1 MAMAA
6 IQQILVDNKDLIE
19 GDKTSLTDFSK
30 PMLMLLLVGFLL
42 VGAMDIAKSIA
53 DSLVG
58 GKRRYQL
65 PETNRCRIVQNR
77 QMGGY
82 GAVTGGA
89 GLALAN
95 SAKLRA
101 LNGKFQ
107 GVKSKLGA
115 LAGDDDDED
124 ES

>member
-1 MAMAA
+1 MMCIAIVILMAMAA

-42 VGAMDIAKSIA
+42 VGAVDIAKSIA

-58 GKRRYQL
+58 GKGD
-65 PETNRCRIVQNR
+65 TNFQKRIRCRIVQSR

-82 GAVTGGA
+82 GCRYRRCRTG
-89 GLALAN
+89 
-95 SAKLRA
+95 
-101 LNGKFQ
+101 
-107 GVKSKLGA
+107 VIKLG
-115 LAGDDDDED
+115 
-124 ES
+124 

>member
-1 MAMAA
+1 M
-6 IQQILVDNKDLIE
+6 
-19 GDKTSLTDFSK
+19 
-30 PMLMLLLVGFLL
+30 
-42 VGAMDIAKSIA
+42 
-53 DSLVG
+53 
-58 GKRRYQL
+58 
-65 PETNRCRIVQNR
+65 
-77 QMGGY
+77 

-89 GLALAN
+89 GLALSN

-101 LNGKFQ
+101 LNGKFRE